1 MRSPGLSVQR
11 ALRSVL
17 ARVALAAL
25 LAHAGAAW
33 AYFSPSQSSAS
44 AVHARA
50 ASSTNQANR
59 KDAAP
64 GAGRSVTRRPAAKTA
79 PARASAPVI
88 TATGPGPGQSGY
100 VHYFVIDTPDGEH
113 ETQIGIEMPDGMI
126 AWSFPELGVV
136 VSPFI
141 SSGEMTVNGRRYAV
155 KHLYG
160 IRPFPDNAS
169 MRALQKDL
177 VNRVVLWV
185 DDGTPYCN
193 TTARSNEL
201 CHSCLGFVMR
211 ILYPSRA
218 GFLVDLPR
226 DFMGA
231 SSGMYITTEDLL
243 LYHAGLH
250 DNRSRQGK
258 LNRIERL
265 AIPQRLRDDL
275 IELVNAMEPDTTGGS
290 VAADTKKK
298 DPGKK
303 RAGTRPDT
311 RIR

>member
-1 MRSPGLSVQR
+1 MLSSLSIRSC
-11 ALRSVL
+11 LRSVP

-33 AYFSPSQSSAS
+33 SFFAPSQPSAS
-44 AVHARA
+44 AVPARA
-50 ASSTNQANR
+50 AFSTNQANR
-59 KDAAP
+59 KEAAP
-64 GAGRSVTRRPAAKTA
+64 GAQKSAARRPAAKSA
-79 PARASAPVI
+79 PTRASAPVI
-88 TATGPGPGQSGY
+88 TATGPAPGQSGY
-100 VHYFVIDTPDGEH
+100 VHYFVIDMPDGEH

-141 SSGEMTVNGRRYAV
+141 ASGEMTVNGRNYAV

-160 IRPFPDNAS
+160 IRPFPGNAS

-177 VNRVVLWV
+177 VNRVIPWV
-185 DDGTPYCN
+185 EDATPYCN
-193 TTARSNEL
+193 QAARSNEL
-201 CHSCLGFVMR
+201 CLSCLGFVMQ

-226 DFMGA
+226 DFRRAA
-231 SSGMYITTEDLL
+231 SGLYVTTEDLL
-243 LYHAGLH
+243 LYQAGLH
-250 DNRSRQGK
+250 DIRSRQGR

-265 AIPQRLRDDL
+265 AIPQRLREDL
-275 IELVNAMEPDTTGGS
+275 IELVQAMEPDGNGGS
-290 VAADTKKK
+290 VDADAKKK

>member
-1 MRSPGLSVQR
+1 MRCTLRGLP
-11 ALRSVL
+11 
-17 ARVALAAL
+17 ARVALAVL
-25 LAHAGAAW
+25 LAHAGAGW
-33 AYFSPSQSSAS
+33 AYFAPSHSSAS
-44 AVHARA
+44 TVHARA
-50 ASSTNQANR
+50 AFSANQANR

-64 GAGRSVTRRPAAKTA
+64 GAGKSTIRRPAAKPA
-79 PARASAPVI
+79 PARASAPVM

-100 VHYFVIDTPDGEH
+100 VHYFVIDTPDGER

-126 AWSFPELGVV
+126 AWSFPERGVV

-141 SSGEMTVNGRRYAV
+141 ASGEMTVNGRRYAV
-155 KHLYG
+155 QHLYG

-177 VNRVVLWV
+177 VSRVIPWV
-185 DDGTPYCN
+185 DDDTPYCN
-193 TTARSNEL
+193 QIERSNEL
-201 CHSCLGFVMR
+201 CLSCLGFVMR
-211 ILYPSRA
+211 ILYPSRT

-226 DFMGA
+226 DFRGA
-231 SSGMYITTEDLL
+231 ASGMYITTEDLL
-243 LYHAGLH
+243 LYQAGLH

-275 IELVNAMEPDTTGGS
+275 IELVNAMEPDGNGGS
-290 VAADTKKK
+290 A
-298 DPGKK
+298 
-303 RAGTRPDT
+303 AGTRPDT

>member
-1 MRSPGLSVQR
+1 MSLFARR
-11 ALRSVL
+11 ALRGVPVH
-17 ARVALAAL
+17 AALAVL
-25 LAHAGAAW
+25 LAHAGAAG
-33 AYFSPSQSSAS
+33 AYFAPSQSSAS

-50 ASSTNQANR
+50 AFSTNQANR

-64 GAGRSVTRRPAAKTA
+64 GAGKSAARRPAAKTA
-79 PARASAPVI
+79 PTRASAPVI
-88 TATGPGPGQSGY
+88 TATGPAPGQSGY
-100 VHYFVIDTPDGEH
+100 VHYFVIDMPDGER

-141 SSGEMTVNGRRYAV
+141 ASGAMTVNGRNYAV

-177 VNRVVLWV
+177 VNRVIPWV
-185 DDGTPYCN
+185 EDATPYCN
-193 TTARSNEL
+193 QTARSNEL
-201 CHSCLGFVMR
+201 CLSCLGFVMR
-211 ILYPSRA
+211 ILYPSHA
-218 GFLVDLPR
+218 GFLVALPA
-226 DFMGA
+226 DFRRAA
-231 SSGMYITTEDLL
+231 SGLYITTEDLL
-243 LYHAGLH
+243 LYQAGLH
-250 DNRSRQGK
+250 EFRSRQGK
-258 LNRIERL
+258 LTRIERL
-265 AIPQRLRDDL
+265 ALPQRLREDL
-275 IELVNAMEPDTTGGS
+275 IELVKAMEPDGDGGS
-290 VAADTKKK
+290 AAADAKKK